1 MAIPLLAVMALAGLA
16 KGMTVDKAKE
26 ERQRKLAAETQR
38 LSPWTG
44 MQAGP
49 IQEADP
55 LGSAIAFG
63 ATGNQIATGQKNDA
77 LNEKLANKFLESGAP
92 SGGQPY
98 SPYMGMSAGGGGGY
112 SVGGASGLYQ
122 IPQQENPYY
131 SGMRNYGG

>member
-1 MAIPLLAVMALAGLA
+1 MALPLMAIMALAGLA
-16 KGMTVDKAKE
+16 KGMTVDRAKE
-26 ERQRKLAAETQR
+26 DRQRKLAAETQR

-77 LNEKLANKFLESGAP
+77 LNEKMADKFLSSGEP
-92 SGGQPY
+92 MGGQAY
-98 SPYMGMSAGGGGGY
+98 SPYAGM
-112 SVGGASGLYQ
+112 Q
-122 IPQQENPYY
+122 NPNMMWQPQQANPRSSVY
-131 SGMRNYGG
+131 GAMNYGS